1 MPVSTELATLEAPR
15 NELHQEL
22 ATLGGLCLGSLLSR
36 YQKCGKAT
44 FLFRRMILPTNSS
57 SRRRVHAFSSSSLV
71 PFTVKM
77 PRISLSSG
85 ASDRSMAE

>member
-22 ATLGGLCLGSLLSR
+22 ATLGSLCLGSLLSR

-44 FLFRRMILPTNSS
+44 FLL
-57 SRRRVHAFSSSSLV
+57 RRRSCRRTPLSDGG
-71 PFTVKM
+71 FTPTP
-77 PRISLSSG
+77 PRLWFPLP
-85 ASDRSMAE
+85 